1 MRSRPIR
8 DDSSVSCNDGTGDDE
23 CYSSYTKLVLAH
35 TRHVLV
41 SARPVSIDSGAGP
54 HICLLFAEKGTDP
67 TAKMLLS
74 R

>member
-1 MRSRPIR
+1 MIVVLAVMTGQVMM
-8 DDSSVSCNDGTGDDE
+8 SVILLI
-23 CYSSYTKLVLAH
+23 LVLAH

>member
-1 MRSRPIR
+1 MIVVLAVMTGQVMM
-8 DDSSVSCNDGTGDDE
+8 SVILLI
-23 CYSSYTKLVLAH
+23 LVLAH

-67 TAKMLLS
+67 TVKMLLS

>member
-1 MRSRPIR
+1 MI
-8 DDSSVSCNDGTGDDE
+8 VVLAIMTGQVMM
-23 CYSSYTKLVLAH
+23 SIILLILVLTH

-54 HICLLFAEKGTDP
+54 HIYLLFAEKGTDP